1 MAFVRPK
8 ARILERTITAGN
20 GPYALAGAVDGSYNT
35 FASFMAV
42 GDATEATIV
51 EPGVAFWTGI
61 VTYSAANQITMT
73 TVEETKGTFGSGTK
87 EIFAGGLA
95 SRALLRED
103 MSGAIVTGGTSTAYT
118 VASLRGYDT
127 LARLNGN
134 AVAFTP
140 HATNGGAITLNVDG
154 LGARPLR
161 PAPAMDLLPNVLIQG
176 TPYVAL
182 YNHVDQ
188 VFYLHGFFGNPYN
201 VPLASGM
208 DYWGGA
214 APNSAF
220 AFPFGQALS
229 RTAYSTLFA
238 LMGTTFGSGDGSTTF
253 NLPDKRG
260 RLSTAANN
268 MGGAGSSAWPGL
280 NFGGSGGLASAQQA
294 LSAANLPPHPHN
306 ASSSTENAAHN
317 HNINGGA
324 PIPVPTGFANV
335 NGGSG
340 VTVGTSYV
348 NVGAVTTIE
357 SAAHIHAIAVDNGP
371 GQSAAFSVAQPYIA
385 CNYIIRV
392 L

>member
-35 FASFMAV
+35 FASFMAI

-61 VTYSAANQITMT
+61 VTYSAANQITLT

-87 EIFAGGLA
+87 EIFPGGLA

-103 MSGAIVTGGTSTAYT
+103 MSGAILTGGNPIAYT
-118 VASLRGYDT
+118 VQSFRGYDT
-127 LARLNGN
+127 LTRLNGN
-134 AVAFTP
+134 AIAFTP
-140 HATNGGAITLNVDG
+140 HATNGGAVTLNVDG

-161 PAPAMDLLPNVLIQG
+161 PAPSTELFSNVLIQG

-182 YNHVDQ
+182 YNHADQ

-201 VPLASGM
+201 VPLAAGL
-208 DYWGGA
+208 DYWGPT

-220 AFPFGQALS
+220 AFPFGQAIS
-229 RTAYSTLFA
+229 RTTYAALFA
-238 LMGTTFGSGDGSTTF
+238 LTGTNFGSGDGSTTF
-253 NLPDKRG
+253 NLPDLRG
-260 RLSTAANN
+260 RVAAKVDN
-268 MGGAGSSAWPGL
+268 MGGAAANRLPGFTI
-280 NFGGSGGLASAQQA
+280 NATGGAASVA
-294 LSAANLPPHPHN
+294 LGAANLPPHPHG
-306 ASSSTENAAHN
+306 ASSGVENVPHFHN
-317 HNINGGA
+317 LNGGA

-335 NGGSG
+335 PVGTGA
-340 VTVGTSYV
+340 TVGVSYV
-348 NVGAVTTIE
+348 NVGTGTSVE
-357 SAAHIHAIAVDNGP
+357 GSQHNHPIAVDNGP
-371 GQSAAFSVAQPYIA
+371 GSSAPISMLQPTIA
-385 CNYIIRV
+385 CHYIIRV